1 MKDFFLLYICAA
13 FTSFTLAH
21 YIWEYLWTIEKK
33 PEVAIVFQETKEVL
47 FAIIEFSCFSYFM
60 FKALKQHSRKLI
72 KLFSVFFSLS
82 VLLFI
87 QKIVIGS
94 SASEIRHFSF
104 IVSSTEMG
112 LLLIPCLIYL
122 YELLKEKTEE
132 NLFQKP
138 SFWIVSGLFIYSVII
153 IPFSLVADK
162 FVKTNDRIIKIG
174 FTMHLISFSLLF
186 LALIKAFSLK
196 KTLSD

>member
-1 MKDFFLLYICAA
+1 MNEKVVEEILNWWQSYYYIEPMVIVCQICALIAGIRYYKTRNEGFLFLLYICAA
-13 FTSFTLAH
+13 LTSFTLAH
-21 YIWEYLWTIEKK
+21 YVWQYLWTIEKK
-33 PEVAIVFQETKEVL
+33 PEAAIVFQETKEVV

-112 LLLIPCLIYL
+112 
-122 YELLKEKTEE
+122 
-132 NLFQKP
+132 
-138 SFWIVSGLFIYSVII
+138 
-153 IPFSLVADK
+153 
-162 FVKTNDRIIKIG
+162 
-174 FTMHLISFSLLF
+174 
-186 LALIKAFSLK
+186 
-196 KTLSD
+196 